1 MDLLASITIG
11 INPYLIDAGRF
22 VLSWH
27 GFLTF
32 VAMVVSVYLVV
43 RWGTR
48 EGITAD
54 SIYSVAV
61 WCIAGGIIGARLLH
75 VIDFWSDVYQHDP
88 VRALYV
94 WQGGVTIYG
103 AILGGFVGGALYIM
117 VRNSGWYLELWARY
131 FRFLGEAKAAPLPG
145 IGHLADIA
153 APAMLISQAIGRVG
167 DIING
172 EHFANASDLPWAVTY
187 SHPDSPAFLAG
198 RPAAHP
204 AVAYE
209 LLMDLMILAII
220 WPLRKRLRPQG
231 MFFALY
237 LASYSFG
244 RFFLSF
250 LREEFKEY
258 GGLNEAQIIALVVMA
273 VTIPLLIYKARF
285 VKPELAPEDRPR
297 RRGKRRSRA

>member
-1 MDLLASITIG
+1 MDVLASISIG
-11 INPYLIDAGRF
+11 INPDLIDAVGL

-32 VAMVVSVYLVV
+32 VAVAVSVYLVV

-48 EGITAD
+48 EGMTAD
-54 SIYSVAV
+54 SIYSAAV
-61 WCIAGGIIGARLLH
+61 WCIAGGIIGSRLLH
-75 VIDFWSDVYQHDP
+75 VIDLWGDVYQHDP
-88 VRALYV
+88 VRVLYV

-103 AILGGFVGGALYIM
+103 AILGGFVGGALYII
-117 VRNSGWYLELWARY
+117 VRNSDWYLAMWGRY

-145 IGHLADIA
+145 VGHLADIA

-172 EHFANASDLPWAVTY
+172 EHFANVSDLPWAITY
-187 SHPDSPAFLAG
+187 SHPESPGFG
-198 RPAAHP
+198 RPPTHP

-209 LLMDLMILAII
+209 LLMDLVILALI

-237 LASYSFG
+237 LATYSFG

-285 VKPELAPEDRPR
+285 VRPDPAPEDQPRKR
-297 RRGKRRSRA
+297 RRGRSRA